1 MSNAYKG
8 QTQYAQSP
16 MGFSGGGYGGDPYS
30 MMGGG
35 AMYGGRSGGGFPT
48 TFGGYGGGY
57 GGYGQQSLVP
67 QYQPTVNDAFSQYF
81 SQQYYGGPA
90 FNPFAATSLFGGGY
104 GGGYGGGRG
113 GGMGARMRNRREM
126 FENLLSPYGDGGAGP
141 AAQAPAGGAGQP
153 QQQQGTAYSPSA
165 EKQKVDEIM
174 QRSYNNPASITAEDR
189 AVLQKWD
196 DGESARSA
204 QDLQTQMQAFRQQK
218 LGGGLGDTMYAG
230 GTPGFD
236 FNTQYFDSL
245 GSGSYTPTIDYS
257 TTMQPIQPSMMPS
270 YISPAQSLKQRMSS
284 GRSKPPSPYSQY
296 VEQEAS
302 PEYLAQARAAR
313 AAGGRIRGR

>member
-16 MGFSGGGYGGDPYS
+16 MGFYGGGYGGDPYS

-67 QYQPTVNDAFSQYF
+67 QYQPTVNDLFSQYF

-113 GGMGARMRNRREM
+113 MGGRMRRRRQMFEDLFAPQQPTAQPEPMPQPPAQDFPYAIRRPTEPSQAAPQPQPAVQPYSEPVQPQYFGGVPLDFGYSAPVASAQPASPYMPGYQQAPMTADDVERARAYVRGGFMGAM
-126 FENLLSPYGDGGAGP
+126 
-141 AAQAPAGGAGQP
+141 
-153 QQQQGTAYSPSA
+153 
-165 EKQKVDEIM
+165 
-174 QRSYNNPASITAEDR
+174 
-189 AVLQKWD
+189 
-196 DGESARSA
+196 
-204 QDLQTQMQAFRQQK
+204 
-218 LGGGLGDTMYAG
+218 
-230 GTPGFD
+230 
-236 FNTQYFDSL
+236 
-245 GSGSYTPTIDYS
+245 
-257 TTMQPIQPSMMPS
+257 
-270 YISPAQSLKQRMSS
+270 
-284 GRSKPPSPYSQY
+284 
-296 VEQEAS
+296 
-302 PEYLAQARAAR
+302 
-313 AAGGRIRGR
+313 